1 MGTCVDARATRTSW
15 RRFSTPPARWR
26 RSPKSGHGD
35 PGNQGRRDMIPA
47 AFDYVRAG
55 SVEEAVAAL
64 SVDPE
69 AKVLAGGHSL
79 LPAMR
84 LRLVRA
90 STLVDIGRLAEL
102 SYVREDGD
110 MIAIGALT
118 RHHDLAHSE
127 ALQAGCPIVAYA
139 ASQIGDPAVRHV
151 GTIGG
156 SVAHGDPAGDLPA
169 VLLALDATFVITGA
183 GGAARTVEVASFFTG
198 LFTEIR
204 VPKTS
209 DGWSF
214 LKFNR
219 RAQDWALV
227 GVSAVASNGG
237 VRVGLTNMG
246 LTPLRA
252 TGVEAAVADGADP
265 TAAAA
270 HADEGTAPGDD
281 AFASAEYRRAL
292 SKVLVERALREA
304 MG

>member
-1 MGTCVDARATRTSW
+1 
-15 RRFSTPPARWR
+15 
-26 RSPKSGHGD
+26 
-35 PGNQGRRDMIPA
+35 MIPA

-64 SVDPE
+64 SADPD

-90 STLVDIGRLAEL
+90 STLVDIGRLTDL
-102 SYVREDGD
+102 SYVHEDGD
-110 MIAIGALT
+110 TIAIGALT
-118 RHHDLAHSE
+118 RHHDLANSE
-127 ALQAGCPIVAYA
+127 ALHAGCPIVAYA

-169 VLLALDATFVITGA
+169 VLLALDATFVITGTR
-183 GGAARTVEVASFFTG
+183 GAIRTVEAASFFTG
-198 LFTEIR
+198 LFTTALEPNELLTEIR
-204 VPKTS
+204 VPKMGG
-209 DGWSF
+209 GWSF

-227 GVSAVASNGG
+227 GVSAVAANGG

-252 TGVEAAVADGADP
+252 AGVEAAVADGADP
-265 TAAAA
+265 VAAAA
-270 HADEGTAPGDD
+270 HADEETAPGDD
-281 AFASAEYRRAL
+281 AFASADYRRAL

>member
-1 MGTCVDARATRTSW
+1 
-15 RRFSTPPARWR
+15 
-26 RSPKSGHGD
+26 
-35 PGNQGRRDMIPA
+35 MIPA

-55 SVEEAVAAL
+55 SVGEAVAAL

-183 GGAARTVEVASFFTG
+183 GGAARTVEAASFFTG
-198 LFTEIR
+198 LFTTALEPNELLTEIR

-227 GVSAVASNGG
+227 GVSAVASNGS

-292 SKVLVERALREA
+292 SKVLVARALREA

>member
-1 MGTCVDARATRTSW
+1 
-15 RRFSTPPARWR
+15 
-26 RSPKSGHGD
+26 
-35 PGNQGRRDMIPA
+35 MIPA
-47 AFDYVRAG
+47 PFDYVRAG

-64 SVDPE
+64 SADPD
-69 AKVLAGGHSL
+69 AKLLAGGHSL

-84 LRLVRA
+84 LRIVRV
-90 STLVDIGRLAEL
+90 STLVDIGRLADL

-110 MIAIGALT
+110 TIAIGALT
-118 RHHDLAHSE
+118 RHHDVANSE
-127 ALQAGCPIVAYA
+127 ALQTGCPIVAYA
-139 ASQIGDPAVRHV
+139 ASQIGDPAVRHM

-169 VLLALDATFVITGA
+169 VLLALDASFVITGA
-183 GGAARTVEVASFFTG
+183 GGTTRTVEATSFFTG
-198 LFTEIR
+198 LLSTALESNELLTEIR
-204 VPKTS
+204 VSKTS
-209 DGWSF
+209 GGWSF

-237 VRVGLTNMG
+237 VHVGLTNMG

-252 TGVEAAVADGADP
+252 TGVEAAVAGGADP
-265 TAAAA
+265 VAASA

-281 AFASAEYRRAL
+281 AFASADYRRAL

>member
-1 MGTCVDARATRTSW
+1 
-15 RRFSTPPARWR
+15 
-26 RSPKSGHGD
+26 
-35 PGNQGRRDMIPA
+35 MIPA
-47 AFDYVRAG
+47 PFEYLRAG

-64 SVDPE
+64 TADPD
-69 AKVLAGGHSL
+69 AKLLAGGHSL

-84 LRLVRA
+84 LRLVRV
-90 STLVDIGRLAEL
+90 STLVDIGRLTDL

-110 MIAIGALT
+110 AIAIGALT
-118 RHHDLAHSE
+118 RHHDVANSE
-127 ALQAGCPIVAYA
+127 ALQTGCPIVAYA
-139 ASQIGDPAVRHV
+139 ASQIGDPAVRHM

-169 VLLALDATFVITGA
+169 VLLALDASFVLTGA
-183 GGAARTVEVASFFTG
+183 GGTTRTVDAGSFFTG
-198 LFTEIR
+198 LLSTALEPNELLTEIR

-209 DGWSF
+209 GGWSF

-227 GVSAVASNGG
+227 GVSAVAANGG
-237 VRVGLTNMG
+237 VHVGLTNMG

-252 TGVEAAVADGADP
+252 SGVEAAVAGGADP
-265 TAAAA
+265 AAAAA
-270 HADEGTAPGDD
+270 HADEGTAPADD